1 MTLVSEI
8 LEITLRSLFISG
20 LAAYIALLV
29 GLPVGVIIG
38 LKSFRGRS
46 ILKGILN
53 GMMALPGVALGL
65 ILYLLLSSS
74 GPAGFL
80 QLLYSPWA
88 IIIGQAILIFP
99 LMVSLTT
106 ETVESVNP
114 AIRELALTLGANE
127 IGANIAVVRE
137 SLSGI
142 LLAVSA
148 SFSRAISELAV
159 ALMLGGNIVGFTRI
173 LTTSIALET
182 ARGELALGIGL
193 AAVLLVIILTFN
205 IGLQISKKR
214 VRWWLWE

>member
-20 LAAYIALLV
+20 LAAAVASIV

-38 LKSFRGRS
+38 LKRFKGRS

-53 GMMALPGVALGL
+53 GMIALPGVALGL
-65 ILYLLLSSS
+65 ILYLLLSNS

-99 LMVSLTT
+99 LMVSITT
-106 ETVESVNP
+106 ETVESVSP
-114 AIRELALTLGANE
+114 TIRELALTLGANE
-127 IGANIAVVRE
+127 IGANFAVLRE
-137 SLSGI
+137 SLSGVV
-142 LLAVSA
+142 LALSA
-148 SFSRAISELAV
+148 SFSRAMSELAV

-173 LTTSIALET
+173 LTTSIALEA

-193 AAVLLVIILTFN
+193 ASVLLTIILTFN
-205 IGLQISKKR
+205 ICLQIS
-214 VRWWLWE
+214 E

>member
-74 GPAGFL
+74 GPAGSL